1 MDYSTKELYDN
12 FRNGIV
18 TDNDGDGEDDPSM
31 RKNFKEYELFEKE
44 LERWE
49 NANYPNI
56 KQTYMVKS
64 TTSVKTNTSPGTNNN
79 RYIKPPEY
87 KSVRIVI
94 STEEDKVGIVIGKQY
109 KTLNKLMSEYNVD
122 IKFKKANRFFTKPA
136 FIISTLEKDA
146 INIIHCSNA
155 INRLIGIATR
165 FPKSNNL
172 PVIMEPLLTNID
184 MYNVWGS
191 KDCVNATNPWYSR

>member
-18 TDNDGDGEDDPSM
+18 TDNDGDGEDDLSM
-31 RKNFKEYELFEKE
+31 RKKFKEFERFEKE

-64 TTSVKTNTSPGTNNN
+64 KTSAKTNTSPITNNN
-79 RYIKPPEY
+79 RYIKLLEY

-94 STEEDKVGIVIGKQY
+94 STEEDKVGIVIGS
-109 KTLNKLMSEYNVD
+109 N
-122 IKFKKANRFFTKPA
+122 TK
-136 FIISTLEKDA
+136 
-146 INIIHCSNA
+146 H
-155 INRLIGIATR
+155 
-165 FPKSNNL
+165 
-172 PVIMEPLLTNID
+172 
-184 MYNVWGS
+184 
-191 KDCVNATNPWYSR
+191 